1 MKKLTLTLSLLV
13 ISVLC
18 NSKVSAGNLPGPM
31 VYVVTPATRS
41 AQNDEGRARPFYYRN
56 WIRRMD
62 SETSTTTAAPTT
74 STVKVDTPDLIF
86 AEFES
91 DGHMKKSIRKLLEKE
106 RVETKTSTTFQP
118 IYVPDEE
125 FQPVAQNTNYGLPLP
140 TDKPDQKETEESK
153 YFEMHNKFYNIA
165 PTTYTQTT
173 SPTTTTTKIPT
184 TISTQATPSNIE
196 NIWHIIDSE
205 KSTQHSGNWE
215 EVPIGTNEEESK
227 SETQPQTNTD
237 DHVIEED
244 NKEDNEDDG
253 VFTDFAVPGFS
264 ANPGNDAEN
273 ESRGIRT
280 ESNFRFPYV
289 NLKPFQIKTMKKP
302 TNNLLSNSKKNNNLF
317 TNLDNFYDLKNPIR
331 GEAQDIV
338 PQQKPIDRYNPAQPY
353 LPQQS
358 YGSNSKE
365 SNNVPA
371 KATANLVPPPPPQA
385 PKITD
390 NDFPS
395 PTNYESFP
403 PYAPLSF
410 NSAPQLPSPPPP
422 APKPVSSYSPPAPGP
437 LPVSSYSPPAP
448 GPLPV
453 SSYSPPAPPGD
464 SGDSDTFDSPPG
476 PPMDHGDSDSIYSA
490 PSSPEDSG
498 DSDLLNGHGDD
509 MDLGYRYKPPSGPPQ
524 SFAPTAPPMPA
535 ELPMPPMPMKPFEGY
550 NYNKPFMPPDSDMPD
565 HDIKPDFHGFYDDK
579 PDDFHYHHHHH
590 PTTTTTEM
598 PRVNRYSYY
607 YLGKKLYY
615 LPLYFSVY
623 FIVYVGA
630 LIVKAVLRHK
640 IVYPNSWRPNDTT
653 AGFFSKRS
661 IDSWDLSNENLH
673 EVTGKVTHAIATAAK
688 IYMDGKDKNE

>member
-1 MKKLTLTLSLLV
+1 
-13 ISVLC
+13 
-18 NSKVSAGNLPGPM
+18 M
-31 VYVVTPATRS
+31 VYVVTPASRS
-41 AQNDEGRARPFYYRN
+41 AQNDEGRAAPFYYRN

-62 SETSTTTAAPTT
+62 SETSTTTTAAPTT
-74 STVKVDTPDLIF
+74 STAKVETPDLIF

-91 DGHMKKSIRKLLEKE
+91 DGNMKKSIRKLLEKE

-125 FQPVAQNTNYGLPLP
+125 FQPVPQKTNYGLPLP
-140 TDKPDQKETEESK
+140 TEKPDQKDNEESK
-153 YFEMHNKFYNIA
+153 YFEMYNKFYNIA
-165 PTTYTQTT
+165 PTVY
-173 SPTTTTTKIPT
+173 SPTTPTSTTTTRLPT
-184 TISTQATPSNIE
+184 TTSTQATPSNVE

-205 KSTQHSGNWE
+205 KSTQNLGNWE
-215 EVPIGTNEEESK
+215 EIPIETKEVDSQ
-227 SETQPQTNTD
+227 SETQPQSNTD
-237 DHVIEED
+237 DQETPQA
-244 NKEDNEDDG
+244 NNEDSEDDAL
-253 VFTDFAVPGFS
+253 FTDFAVPGFS
-264 ANPGNDAEN
+264 ANPGNGAEN

-289 NLKPFQIKTMKKP
+289 NLKPFQIKPMKKP
-302 TNNLLSNSKKNNNLF
+302 MHNVLSNSKKNNNLF
-317 TNLDNFYDLKNPIR
+317 TNLDNFYDLKNPVR

-338 PQQKPIDRYNPAQPY
+338 PQQKQIDRYNPAQPY
-353 LPQQS
+353 LPQPS
-358 YGSNSKE
+358 YGGNSKE
-365 SNNVPA
+365 SNPAPA

-390 NDFPS
+390 NDFPP

-403 PYAPLSF
+403 PYPPLSY
-410 NSAPQLPSPPPP
+410 SPPQLPPPPPP
-422 APKPVSSYSPPAPGP
+422 APAPKPI
-437 LPVSSYSPPAP
+437 
-448 GPLPV
+448 
-453 SSYSPPAPPGD
+453 SSYSPPAPPVD
-464 SGDSDTFDSPPG
+464 TGDSDTFDSPPE
-476 PPMDHGDSDSIYSA
+476 PPMEHGDSDSIYSA
-490 PSSPEDSG
+490 PSSPSDSG

-509 MDLGYRYKPPSGPPQ
+509 LPMDLGYRYKPPSGPSQ

-535 ELPMPPMPMKPFEGY
+535 MPPMPPIPMKPFEGY

-565 HDIKPDFHGFYDDK
+565 DDTKTDFHGFYDDK

-590 PTTTTTEM
+590 PTTTTTET

-688 IYMDGKDKNE
+688 IYMNGKDKNE